1 MLDETTLEQRLEKL
15 EQAVSE
21 LRLTQLEQTVSELRL
36 TQLEQAVSELQ
47 NKVDRK
53 PNANN
58 WVDNLIGS
66 ISDEEAF
73 LEALEYGRNFR
84 KTGKFEI
91 EEDNSVSE
99 QDIPGDIPNEIEPV
113 M

>member
-1 MLDETTLEQRLEKL
+1 MLDETTLEQRLAK
-15 EQAVSE
+15 
-21 LRLTQLEQTVSELRL
+21 
-36 TQLEQAVSELQ
+36 LEQAVSELQ
-47 NKVDRK
+47 NKVDSK
-53 PNANN
+53 PSANN

-99 QDIPGDIPNEIEPV
+99 QNTPGDILD
-113 M
+113 